1 MTMTDIAQPPVATRQ
16 VVPRAHQF
24 GNETA
29 KGLRLAWHR
38 KGTVATGIVVG
49 IILYLGISLF
59 IGGGHVVEELMVLT
73 LPALLA
79 FIVAETAAMGGSG
92 GIAEEVNGGTLEQ
105 TRLSPASVYLQVLAR
120 MAALAVEGL
129 FAAAVAATLFILW
142 FDLDYTW
149 HVGALVPAAL
159 TVLNALGYGLLM
171 TALTLRVASIGA
183 IVHVFNMVLMIFGGM
198 LVPVTSFPEG
208 IQTIAHFVPI
218 SLGVESLNATLADG
232 GLAASWAD
240 GMLPWLL
247 VHTTAL
253 TAAGFA
259 TYALTMRR
267 ALQVGALSPQ

>member
-1 MTMTDIAQPPVATRQ
+1 MTATARPPVATRQ
-16 VVPRAHQF
+16 LVPWAHQF

-38 KGTVATGIVVG
+38 RGTVVIGIVVG
-49 IILYLGISLF
+49 AILYLGISLF

-105 TRLSPASVYLQVLAR
+105 TRLSPAPAYLQVLAR

-129 FAAAVAATLFILW
+129 LAATVLAVLFIVW
-142 FDLDYTW
+142 FELDHTW
-149 HVGALVPAAL
+149 HVAALVPAAL
-159 TVLNALGYGLLM
+159 TVLDALGYGLLM

-208 IQTIAHFVPI
+208 IRTIAHVVPI

-232 GLAASWAD
+232 GLATTWTD
-240 GMLPWLL
+240 GTLPWLV
-247 VHTTAL
+247 VHTIAL
-253 TAAGFA
+253 MAAGFA
-259 TYALTMRR
+259 TYAATMRR
-267 ALQVGALSPQ
+267 ALREGTLSPQ